1 MDDALYLKK
10 KEQLNLFEELIY
22 YEERKRFYDSVMN
35 MMASYKIKNTQER
48 FLFSDIQK
56 LVTYFEYKIEIIK
69 IKLKDVS

>member
-35 MMASYKIKNTQER
+35 MMASYEIKNTQER